1 MEGEELGQDR
11 TIITGRKGLVPF
23 DINFGPAT
31 KANNVN
37 SYQFTYVRADYILY
51 VRPDL
56 VVTVLGKWLGLI
68 SVKLYNK
75 ILKSNKLIYVIII
88 KRLKW
93 FKFWYHGYLK
103 KKNVIICLIN
113 K

>member
-37 SYQFTYVRADYILY
+37 SYQFTYVRADRRAH
-51 VRPDL
+51 VWTP
-56 VVTVLGKWLGLI
+56 VTQWSRMPSSAWK
-68 SVKLYNK
+68 KKKTKTQKTKKN
-75 ILKSNKLIYVIII
+75 
-88 KRLKW
+88 
-93 FKFWYHGYLK
+93 K
-103 KKNVIICLIN
+103 KKN
-113 K
+113 KHT